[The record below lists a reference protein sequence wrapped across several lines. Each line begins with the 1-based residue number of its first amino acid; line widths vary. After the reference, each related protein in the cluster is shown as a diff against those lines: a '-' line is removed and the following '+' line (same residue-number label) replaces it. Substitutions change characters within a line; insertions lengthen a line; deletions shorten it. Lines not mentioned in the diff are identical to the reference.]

1 MIMGKTCEGKEMTKQ
16 GRVFVFMM
24 DSFGIG
30 GAPDAG
36 KYANEGANT
45 LGHIAA
51 VNLGLKIPNLLAL
64 GLGDAAKGASGVFP
78 AVGAQP
84 PAVLRLPSKFGYA
97 REVSV
102 DKDTVS
108 GHWEM
113 AGLPNLQGWG
123 HFPPQYP
130 SFPAELTNALV
141 NEAGLA
147 GILGNK
153 AASGTVIIQELGE
166 EHIRSGKPICYTSAD
181 SCFQIAAHEKY
192 FGLERLYDV
201 CETAYRLVQP
211 YHIGRIIARPFV
223 GERAGEFARTVN
235 RRDYAA
241 QPFGETLLDRLKAAG
256 HEVVAVGV
264 INDIYAHRGITK
276 GVRAAGLEALWDA
289 TLREMNTAPS
299 GSLVFT
305 NFEDFDMLYGHRRD
319 VKGYARALEYFDR
332 RLPEILPFLQDDD
345 LVFITADHGNDP
357 TYDGT
362 DHTREQV
369 PVLMFGRKAA
379 AEDIGQRDT
388 YADIGQTIA
397 AYLEIRPLDYG
408 VSFL

>member
-1 MIMGKTCEGKEMTKQ
+1 MGKTCEGKEMTKQ

-256 HEVVAVGV
+256 HEVVAVGA

>member
-1 MIMGKTCEGKEMTKQ
+1 MGKTCEGREMTQQ

-64 GLGDAAKGASGVFP
+64 GLGAAAKGASGVFP

-84 PAVLRLPSKFGYA
+84 PAALRLPSKFGHA
-97 REVSV
+97 REISV

-130 SFPAELTNALV
+130 SFPAELTNALA

-201 CETAYRLVQP
+201 CETAYRLVQS

-223 GERAGEFARTVN
+223 GERAGEFVRTAN

-241 QPFGETLLDRLKAAG
+241 QPFGETLLDRLNAAG
-256 HEVVAVGV
+256 HEVIAVGA

-289 TLREMNTAPS
+289 TLREMKTAPS

-332 RLPEILPFLQDDD
+332 RLPEILPFLQNDD

-357 TYDGT
+357 TYAGT

-397 AYLEIRPLDYG
+397 AYFEIRPLDYG

>member
-1 MIMGKTCEGKEMTKQ
+1 MGKTCEGKEMTKQ

-108 GHWEM
+108 GHLEM

-223 GERAGEFARTVN
+223 GEKTGEFVRTAN

-256 HEVVAVGV
+256 HEVIAVGA

-289 TLREMNTAPS
+289 TLREMKTAPS

-357 TYDGT
+357 TYGGT

>member
-1 MIMGKTCEGKEMTKQ
+1 MGKTCEGKEMTKQ

-51 VNLGLKIPNLLAL
+51 VNMGLKIPNLLAL

-84 PAVLRLPSKFGYA
+84 PAALRLASKFGHA

-256 HEVVAVGV
+256 HEVVAVGA